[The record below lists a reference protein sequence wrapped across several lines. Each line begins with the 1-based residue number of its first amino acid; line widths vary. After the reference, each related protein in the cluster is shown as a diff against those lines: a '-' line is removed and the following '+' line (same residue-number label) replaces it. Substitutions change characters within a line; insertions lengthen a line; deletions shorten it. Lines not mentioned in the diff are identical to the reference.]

1 MAATAL
7 RPLALNFMDLLA
19 GSDCEVDEF
28 QLSNQPD
35 RMQHL
40 DGRSLAELGLGRR
53 SGATV
58 LAILTPS
65 TDTWNPYGSGR
76 SELQANPGGHVL
88 LHSGQRLVVMGSSS
102 QLQEFARLLGPAL
115 ESAESVQ
122 P

>member
-19 GSDCEVDEF
+19 GSDCEIDEF
-28 QLSNQPD
+28 QLSSQPE
-35 RMQHL
+35 RLRQL
-40 DGRSLAELGLGRR
+40 EGRSLAELALGRR

-58 LAILTPS
+58 LAIVTPMS
-65 TDTWNPYGSGR
+65 DSWNPYGSSQ
-76 SELQANPGGHVL
+76 SELQANPGGHVQ
-88 LHSGQRLVVMGSSS
+88 LHGGQRLVVMGSGH

-122 P
+122 S